1 MSPLDTKWNIFSSV
15 SVYIQACVSTESGR
29 KEKRGKMMVRP
40 SGVAHAHV
48 WHMSLKEDGRK
59 WVFCVGVACV
69 GAHKQ
74 PKQGA
79 GHASH
84 RELETW
90 METQSDSGWGHS
102 VFPVI
107 PLSQMKNR
115 MRRLE
120 VLTCPATLVPNPITQ
135 EEILYWLHICISS
148 YYNWHKLHGEWR
160 EGIWCRTLIFFVRI
174 LTAVDVGRELT
185 SLLSLITGF
194 ASKICAFGIIRKSFR
209 DDCHHCLSPLKHS

>member
-1 MSPLDTKWNIFSSV
+1 MEKSWQLVVCAQHYTLLWDRKTMSPLDTKWNIFSSV
-15 SVYIQACVSTESGR
+15 SVYIQACVSAESGR
-29 KEKRGKMMVRP
+29 KERRGKMMVRP

-74 PKQGA
+74 PKRGA

-102 VFPVI
+102 VFPGFHVSSEEWNEKI
-107 PLSQMKNR
+107 GSVNLPGLSSSKPNNPGRNPL
-115 MRRLE
+115 
-120 VLTCPATLVPNPITQ
+120 LVAYLY
-135 EEILYWLHICISS
+135 IL
-148 YYNWHKLHGEWR
+148 
-160 EGIWCRTLIFFVRI
+160 I
-174 LTAVDVGRELT
+174 LQLM
-185 SLLSLITGF
+185 
-194 ASKICAFGIIRKSFR
+194 
-209 DDCHHCLSPLKHS
+209 